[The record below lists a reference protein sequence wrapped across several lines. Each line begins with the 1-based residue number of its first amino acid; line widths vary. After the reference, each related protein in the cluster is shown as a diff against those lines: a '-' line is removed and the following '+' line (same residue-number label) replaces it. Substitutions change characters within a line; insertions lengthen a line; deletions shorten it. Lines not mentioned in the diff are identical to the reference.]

1 MIIYAI
7 VIGVGLVCIA
17 VERLR
22 PGRVMEV
29 PVQGVMIRPRKPT
42 FLPALQQCNALISY
56 RVYAQ
61 RYIDLAGTQDAL

>member
-1 MIIYAI
+1 MLKRQLE
-7 VIGVGLVCIA
+7 VTRQSK
-17 VERLR
+17 RLC

-29 PVQGVMIRPRKPT
+29 PVQGVMIRPRTPT
-42 FLPALQQCNALISY
+42 FLPALKQCNVLISY